1 MTFDRPPLNEV
12 VLSLQSESVK
22 GFTTPY
28 LGLFWGRI
36 RDAYPET
43 QTQPPLGPVVER
55 FEGAPK
61 PAPTVPFRVL
71 ETMETPRCWFL
82 TRGGQQLVQVQQDR
96 LILNWRRIQ
105 ADDVYPRYERLRPE
119 LERVANELLL
129 FLEQE
134 GLGNVVP
141 NQCEV
146 SYINHIETAEWA
158 QRGELHRVLSF
169 WQRISATGLPDPED
183 ATAALRFVMEEEGT
197 KLGRLHVNL
206 KSAARRSDSK
216 PVLVL
221 EVTARG
227 KPLSA
232 DLKGAL
238 QFMDRGRDR
247 IHRAFQAL
255 TSRDAQREL
264 WGLRDE

>member
-1 MTFDRPPLNEV
+1 MTFDRPPLSEV
-12 VLSLQSESVK
+12 VLSLQSDMVK

-28 LGLFWGRI
+28 LGLFWSRI
-36 RDAYPET
+36 RDSYPET
-43 QTQPPLGPVVER
+43 QTQSPLDPVIER
-55 FEGAPK
+55 FEGTPKAAP
-61 PAPTVPFRVL
+61 AMPFRVL
-71 ETMETPRCWFL
+71 ETIETPRCWFL
-82 TRGGQQLVQVQQDR
+82 TPGGQQLVQLQQDR

-105 ADDVYPRYERLRPE
+105 SDDVYPRYERLRPE
-119 LERVANELLL
+119 LERVANELAL

-134 GLGNVVP
+134 GLGIAVP

-146 SYINHIETAEWA
+146 SYINHIEAAEWA

-183 ATAALRFVMEEEGT
+183 ATAALRFLIEEGGT
-197 KLGRLHVNL
+197 ILGRVHVNL

-221 EVTARG
+221 ELTARG
-227 KPLSA
+227 KPLSP

-238 QFMDRGRDR
+238 QFMDRGRDS
-247 IHRAFQAL
+247 IHKAFQAL

-264 WGLRDE
+264 WGVRDE